1 MVYRLDTPGVE
12 DQAIT
17 NEKIKVNAVSDTK
30 IDNTISNA
38 LVPIGG
44 IIMWSGAQGD
54 LPANWKICDGTVY
67 GSGASQVVTPNLVDK
82 FVIAGGTYD
91 AVDELWKTSIEGTA
105 ESEGGT
111 KDLVVPA
118 HTHSITDTGHTHNL
132 NYQQKQVE
140 DTGSAYITDIRRQ
153 GGDGDG
159 TTTDYTDDNTS
170 GFMENANT
178 GITATDEEGEVAT
191 NKNLPPYF
199 AIAYIMRIS

>member
-67 GSGASQVVTPNLVDK
+67 GLSL
-82 FVIAGGTYD
+82 IH
-91 AVDELWKTSIEGTA
+91 I
-105 ESEGGT
+105 
-111 KDLVVPA
+111 
-118 HTHSITDTGHTHNL
+118 
-132 NYQQKQVE
+132 
-140 DTGSAYITDIRRQ
+140 
-153 GGDGDG
+153 
-159 TTTDYTDDNTS
+159 
-170 GFMENANT
+170 
-178 GITATDEEGEVAT
+178 
-191 NKNLPPYF
+191 
-199 AIAYIMRIS
+199 

>member
-1 MVYRLDTPGVE
+1 MVYQLDTPGVK

-17 NEKIKVNAVSDTK
+17 NDKIKVNAVSDTK

-67 GSGASQVVTPNLVDK
+67 GSGASQVTTPNLVDK

-111 KDLVVPA
+111 KDLVIPL
-118 HTHSITDTGHTHNL
+118 HKHDITDPGHQHTTN
-132 NYQQKQVE
+132 V
-140 DTGSAYITDIRRQ
+140 DTGTLFHA
-153 GGDGDG
+153 GGSGQVQYGGAG
-159 TTTDYTDDNTS
+159 TYPGTVFNMDD
-170 GFMENANT
+170 ADT
-178 GITATDEEGEVAT
+178 GITETDNEGEVAT